1 MDPMPAALPVE
12 NPVVVFA
19 IVASLILLAPVVM
32 ARWRLPGTVGL
43 LLAGALLGPHA
54 FGVLARDQSFVL
66 FGTVGLLYIMF
77 TAALEIDLAVL
88 KRYRVHGVV
97 FGLLTFAIPQG
108 VGALVAHYILRFDW
122 MTAILLA
129 SLFASHTLIA
139 YPVASR
145 LGLSRNQAV
154 TTAVGGTIV
163 TDTLALLVLAV
174 IAGASRGAIDEG
186 FWLRLSGALMLYF
199 AAILIGLPMLG
210 RWFFRKARHDGVAE
224 FVFVLAAVFGCA
236 SLAHLFGSEPVVG
249 AFLAGLA
256 LNRLIPQNGVLMN
269 RIRFTGDAIFIPF
282 FLLWVGMLL
291 DVSVFAADLRAW
303 AIALGMVGTVVL
315 TKWLAAQATRPLL
328 GYGRAQARVVFGLS
342 VAQAAGTLAATM
354 VGYEI
359 GLFDDAVVNGAIL
372 MILVTCILAPWQVH
386 RHGRELALAI
396 EQEAEE
402 VEVPSQRVMVALSDR
417 TPADPLV
424 ELALLIRDPA
434 AQQPVF
440 PVTVVEDGAGAGHK
454 IRRAEQTLAKTVGLL
469 AAADVPSRPL
479 TRIDL
484 NLASGI
490 LRARRELRGTDVI
503 MGWSARTTSSGLFF
517 GSVLES
523 MLEERDYTLLL
534 ARQTAPLASCGRILF
549 IVPPNAEHEA
559 GFASAVRLVTRLAHQ
574 MGAGLLAVVASESEE
589 RVRRRMRSAGVSA
602 DVQFLPLARWS
613 GLLRGIDAELR
624 PDDAL
629 VLCGVRVGGVAW
641 RPAMGSLRI
650 RLAMHFPGHNLVVVY
665 PPAESDEALLSSGT
679 DAVPSGA

>member
-1 MDPMPAALPVE
+1 MPAVLPVE

-19 IVASLILLAPVVM
+19 IVALLILLAPVVM

-88 KRYRVHGVV
+88 KRYRAHSLV

-108 VGALVAHYILRFDW
+108 VGLLVARYIIGFDW
-122 MTAILLA
+122 MAAILLA

-145 LGLSRNQAV
+145 LGLARNQAV
-154 TTAVGGTIV
+154 TTAVGGTII

-174 IAGASRGAIDEG
+174 IAGATRGTVDEG
-186 FWLRLSGALMLYF
+186 FWLRLGGALTLYF
-199 AAILIGLPMLG
+199 VAILVGLPMLG
-210 RWFFRKARHDGVAE
+210 RWFFRKVRHDGVAE

-256 LNRLIPQNGVLMN
+256 LNRLIPQNGALMN

-303 AIALGMVGTVVL
+303 AIALGMVGTVTL

-328 GYGRAQARVVFGLS
+328 GYGEAQAKVVFGLS

-354 VGYEI
+354 VGYQI

-372 MILVTCILAPWQVH
+372 MILVTCIIAPWQVH
-386 RHGRELALAI
+386 RHGRELALAA
-396 EQEAEE
+396 ENETEAPDA
-402 VEVPSQRVMVALSDR
+402 PSQRVLVALSDR
-417 TPADPLV
+417 TPADPLI
-424 ELALLIRDPA
+424 ELALLVRDPA
-434 AQQPVF
+434 AQQPIF
-440 PVTVVEDGAGAGHK
+440 PVTVVEDGSSVSRR
-454 IRRAEQTLAKTVGLL
+454 IRRAESKL
-469 AAADVPSRPL
+469 AAAVDLISAADVGARPL

-490 LRARRELRGTDVI
+490 LRARRELRGTDII
-503 MGWSARTTSSGLFF
+503 MGWSARTITRDFFF

-523 MLEERDYTLLL
+523 MLDERAYTLML
-534 ARQTAPLASCGRILF
+534 ARLNVPLASCGRVLF
-549 IVPPNAEHEA
+549 VVPPSAEHEP
-559 GFASAVRLVTRLAHQ
+559 GFAAAVRTVRRLSHQ
-574 MGAGLLAVVASESEE
+574 LGAGLCVVGEEGGEAV
-589 RVRRRMRSAGVSA
+589 VRRRMRAAGA
-602 DVQFLPLARWS
+602 LLDVQYQSLPRWS
-613 GLLRGIDAELR
+613 GVMRAIGAELR
-624 PDDAL
+624 ADDVV
-629 VLCGVRVGGVAW
+629 VLYGVRVGGVAW
-641 RPAMGSLRI
+641 RPAVGSLRT
-650 RLAMHFPGHNLVVVY
+650 RLAAHFPAHNLIVVY
-665 PPAESDEALLSSGT
+665 PPAEDDSTLLSSET
-679 DAVPSGA
+679 DAVPSAP

>member
-1 MDPMPAALPVE
+1 MSAVLPVS
-12 NPVVVFA
+12 NPVLVFA
-19 IVASLILLAPVVM
+19 IVALLILLAPMVM

-43 LLAGALLGPHA
+43 LLAGAILGPHA
-54 FGVLARDQSFVL
+54 LGVLARDQSFVL

-77 TAALEIDLAVL
+77 IAALEIDLQVL
-88 KRYRVHGVV
+88 RRSRSHSLV
-97 FGLLTFAIPQG
+97 FGLLTFIIPMG
-108 VGALVAHYILRFDW
+108 LGLVVGRLLGFEW
-122 MTAILLA
+122 MAAVLLA

-145 LGLSRNQAV
+145 LGLSREQSV
-154 TTAVGGTIV
+154 TTAIGGTII

-174 IAGASRGAIDEG
+174 VAAAVRGAVGEG
-186 FWLRLSGALMLYF
+186 FWLRLVGVLALYV

-210 RWFFRKARHDGVAE
+210 RWFFRKAGRDGVAE

-236 SLAHLFGSEPVVG
+236 SLAHLFSSEPIVG

-282 FLLWVGMLL
+282 FLLSVGMLL
-291 DVSVFAADLRAW
+291 DLRVFTADLRAW
-303 AIALGMVGTVVL
+303 AIALGMVGTVMVA
-315 TKWLAAQATRPLL
+315 KWLAAQATRPLL
-328 GYGRAQARVVFGLS
+328 GYGPEQARVVFGLS
-342 VAQAAGTLAATM
+342 VAQAAATLAAVM

-372 MILVTCILAPWQVH
+372 MILVTCIVAPWQVY
-386 RHGRELALAI
+386 RYGRQLALAA
-396 EQEAEE
+396 EQAAAE
-402 VEVPSQRVMVALSDR
+402 VEAPSQRVLVALSDR

-440 PVTVVEDGAGAGHK
+440 PVTVVEDGAGADDK
-454 IRRAEQTLAKTVGLL
+454 IKRAEQTLAKTVELL
-469 AAADVPSRPL
+469 SAADVGSRPL

-490 LRARRELRGTDVI
+490 LRARRELRGTEVI
-503 MGWSARTTSSGLFF
+503 MGWSARTTTRDFFF

-549 IVPPNAEHEA
+549 IVPPNAEHEP
-559 GFASAVRLVTRLAHQ
+559 GFATAARLVKRLAHQ
-574 MGAGLLAVVASESEE
+574 MGAGLLVVVETASEEG
-589 RVRRRMRSAGVSA
+589 VRRRVRTIGPAIDA
-602 DVQFLPLARWS
+602 QFVVLQRWS
-613 GLLRGIDAELR
+613 GLMRGIDAELR

-629 VLCGVRVGGVAW
+629 VLCGVRAGGVAW
-641 RPAMGSLRI
+641 RPAMGSLRTRI
-650 RLAMHFPGHNLVVVY
+650 AAHFSRHNLIVIY
-665 PPAESDEALLSSGT
+665 PAAESDDVLLSSET